1 MGQVHSLEDRPGFD
15 IGILQ
20 ALVSADEKLIVITGI
35 DDAVD
40 NVPPDNNGSGNT
52 VIDIT
57 NFETTRHLI
66 YLYGRPDVYKKPYLI
81 IPSI

>member
-1 MGQVHSLEDRPGFD
+1 MGRTGVIALGGMALS
-15 IGILQ
+15 
-20 ALVSADEKLIVITGI
+20 LVSADEKLIVITGI
-35 DDAVD
+35 DAVD